1 MGVLLRSGFLV
12 DRALIALSGVDPTR
26 PVVMDEDLMSS
37 LIGFFDAIAKSVD
50 LDAPHRAKL
59 GATSNAR
66 AAAWIDWNSIATY
79 EKLQDT
85 AGFKSWLEARR
96 TTLEQIARHE
106 AISQEELDVLKSL
119 LEAVG
124 KLSLTQ
130 AQALRQSGEAGRARK
145 SWQLALRS

>member
-1 MGVLLRSGFLV
+1 MRTLA
-12 DRALIALSGVDPTR
+12 D
-26 PVVMDEDLMSS
+26 
-37 LIGFFDAIAKSVD
+37 FFDAIAQSVD
-50 LDAPHRAKL
+50 LAATHRSKV

-79 EKLQDT
+79 EKLEDGT
-85 AGFKSWLEARR
+85 GFKDWLQARR
-96 TTLEQIARHE
+96 ATLERIDRGD
-106 AISQEELDVLKSL
+106 AISSQDLDGLKSL

-130 AQALRQSGEAGRARK
+130 AQALRQRGEAGRARK